1 MKNEK
6 VISVMIKLV
15 HGVDIIGYMYMW
27 ILV

>member
-15 HGVDIIGYMYMW
+15 HGVDIGGYMYMW